1 MLGLRSKALKTVLWW
16 QALATAVI
24 AVIAA
29 LVAGMHGAISAV
41 LGGATTIV
49 AGIAAGLLIQ
59 RGKAR
64 TAADM
69 LVVAIVAEAVRIGLM
84 LALLVLAFAAYKQ
97 VVPGGLIGAFIVTA
111 FIFTMAIL
119 VREKT
124 QKTS

>member
-84 LALLVLAFAAYKQ
+84 LALLVLAFAAY
-97 VVPGGLIGAFIVTA
+97 
-111 FIFTMAIL
+111 
-119 VREKT
+119 
-124 QKTS
+124 